1 MTLET
6 FVLPHISALQPY
18 IPGKSIA
25 HAARELGV
33 DPEHIVK
40 LASNEN
46 PLGTAPA
53 ARLVLER
60 SGPEAHRYPDMD
72 CLALHE
78 GLAAHL
84 GVSTSQVLAGAG
96 SSDLIRLVAQA
107 LLAPGRAAVLP
118 QHSFAAYE
126 AAARSVGAKAIVVPT
141 RDWQPDLDAMVAAI
155 DPSVRVIFIA
165 SPNNPTGVL
174 VEPQALER
182 FFSAVPAN
190 VLIVLD
196 EAYHDYVPPDSRVDV
211 RALTSRHENLLVL
224 RTFSKVYGLAGL
236 RIGYALGHAKLI
248 ELLHRIQTHFIVSA
262 PAQAAALAALADAQ
276 FVEQSVTLN
285 RVERANLCRELSTL
299 GIEYVH
305 SHGNFVLTHVGD
317 GSRVYGALLERGIV
331 VRPMGYYRLKEWIR
345 VTVGLPEQ
353 NAAFIKALRAVTG

>member
-1 MTLET
+1 VTIET
-6 FVLPHISALQPY
+6 FVLPHIGALEPY
-18 IPGKSIA
+18 IPGKPIS

-33 DPEHIVK
+33 DPERIIK

-53 ARLVLER
+53 ARLILER
-60 SGPEAHRYPDMD
+60 SGLQAHRYPDMD

-84 GVSTSQVLAGAG
+84 GVSIGQVLAGAG
-96 SSDLIRLVAQA
+96 SSELIRLVAQA
-107 LLAPGRAAVLP
+107 LLAPGRSAVLP

-155 DPSVRVIFIA
+155 DPSVRIVFIA
-165 SPNNPTGVL
+165 SPNNPTGAL

-182 FFSAVPAN
+182 FCAVVPPN

-196 EAYHDYVPPDSRVDV
+196 EAYHDYVHPDSRVAV
-211 RALTSRHENLLVL
+211 RALISHHENLFVL

-236 RIGYALGHAKLI
+236 RVGYGIGHVKLI
-248 ELLHRIQTHFIVSA
+248 ELLRRLQTHFIVSA
-262 PAQAAALAALADAQ
+262 PAQAAALAALADTQ

-285 RVERANLCRELSTL
+285 RVERANLCREFSTL
-299 GIEYVH
+299 GIEYVP
-305 SHGNFVLTHVGD
+305 SHGNFVLINVGD
-317 GSRVYGALLERGIV
+317 GSRVYGALFEHGIV
-331 VRPMGYYRLKEWIR
+331 VRPMGYYRLKQWIR
-345 VTVGLPEQ
+345 VTVGLPEE